1 MSRSAPKGLALAG
14 SIMAIVVASL
24 LFMGGIM
31 LLLESRGDDRM
42 IISGGVALLVGSP
55 GIVLGAIGCTV
66 KAGPILANA
75 ILCSAVSLFG
85 YLGITTAGRLHTSVL
100 VLLLLYASAAVFLY
114 LGFVQ
119 AAKYQK
125 AASRG
130 RRED

>member
-1 MSRSAPKGLALAG
+1 
-14 SIMAIVVASL
+14 MAIVVASL
-24 LFMGGIM
+24 LFISGILM
-31 LLLESRGDDRM
+31 LVESRGDDRM
-42 IISGGVALLVGSP
+42 IVSGCVAMLVGSP
-55 GIVLGAIGCTV
+55 GIVLGAIGCTI

-75 ILCSAVSLFG
+75 ILCSVVSLFG

-100 VLLLLYASAAVFLY
+100 VLLLLYASTAVFLY

-125 AASRG
+125 AASPRG

>member
-1 MSRSAPKGLALAG
+1 MSRSAPRGLALTG

-24 LFMGGIM
+24 LFISGI
-31 LLLESRGDDRM
+31 LILVESRGDDRM
-42 IISGGVALLVGSP
+42 ILSGCVAMLVGSP

>member
-42 IISGGVALLVGSP
+42 IISGSVALLVGSP
-55 GIVLGAIGCTV
+55 GIALGAIGCTI

-75 ILCSAVSLFG
+75 IFSAAVALFG
-85 YLGITTAGRLHTSVL
+85 YIGITAAGRLHLPVL
-100 VLLLLYASAAVFLY
+100 VLLLLYATTAVFLFI
-114 LGFVQ
+114 GFVQ
-119 AAKYQK
+119 AMKYQK
-125 AASRG
+125 AMRTQS
-130 RRED
+130 